1 MKGDSGEREGGGV
14 SPLEV
19 TKSFISSHWE
29 IKQVGFQKGTAP
41 GAPREWVGVW
51 VCGEGLGLGRERE
64 RGEITFLGQ

>member
-51 VCGEGLGLGRERE
+51 VCVGRGWVWGERERE
-64 RGEITFLGQ
+64 EK

>member
-41 GAPREWVGVW
+41 GGGWGRVGGV
-51 VCGEGLGLGRERE
+51 GFGGRERV
-64 RGEITFLGQ
+64 EIALLGQ